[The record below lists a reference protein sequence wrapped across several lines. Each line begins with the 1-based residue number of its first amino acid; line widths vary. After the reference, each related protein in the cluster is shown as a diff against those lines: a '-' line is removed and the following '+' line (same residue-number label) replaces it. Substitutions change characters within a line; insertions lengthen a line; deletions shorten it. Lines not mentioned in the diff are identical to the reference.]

1 MAFALNSAFNSNGNQ
16 NGYVAI
22 IQRQFS
28 VRASSYPSEI
38 VTCRFEDGREQR
50 IMCKYSAGFSHNSHG
65 HRGGVWY
72 ESEVYRHVLQGIE
85 LTLPTFHGTH
95 RDPST
100 GETWI
105 FLEYLDDAVRVT
117 KTPDQSAMSLAARWV
132 GQFHAANELRL
143 ADINMCFL
151 NRYNVEFYVGW
162 SRRTLLLAG
171 DLLERY
177 PWMKRIHDRY
187 HRVVEQFL
195 TQGVTIIHSEFYP
208 GNVLFRA
215 GAVYPVDWESAA
227 IAPGE
232 IDLASLTEKWPEI
245 GEQCEREYKQ
255 ARWPMALPDEFDDRL
270 AAARLYLGFRWLG
283 ERAEWTTD
291 EALSW
296 RFDQLYSAAERLAL
310 L

>member
-1 MAFALNSAFNSNGNQ
+1 MRKLTRLQAFSHRVPDEDRLAFALNSAFNSNGNQ

-72 ESEVYRHVLQGIE
+72 ESEVYRHVLQGIQ

-100 GETWI
+100 GETWM

-195 TQGVTIIHSEFYP
+195 THGATIIHSEFYP

-255 ARWPMALPDEFDDRL
+255 TRWPMALLHEVDDRL
-270 AAARLYLGFRWLG
+270 AAARLYLGLLWRC
-283 ERAEWTTD
+283 ERPA
-291 EALSW
+291 
-296 RFDQLYSAAERLAL
+296 R
-310 L
+310 